1 MGPLRKP
8 AGAHA
13 LAVDADWLDRLA
25 HDLAATRAE
34 LLGLALLVVGG
45 VVLTVLVVG
54 RVEGA
59 AGGAED
65 AGAVVGVGDETGVAE
80 APSGTSTVDVASQDP
95 SAGAAVAS
103 GSDDVAGGGGG
114 SAPGGGPTPAA
125 GAGGVV
131 VVHVTGAVV
140 APGVLELPAGARLV
154 DAVDAAG
161 GTTGEAATDVLN
173 LAAELRDGQRLHV
186 PTTAEAAA
194 AVDEGSG
201 DDVTSGDGA
210 EEGPVDG
217 SVDGGAGPGL
227 DPTTGRPPTAAPVP
241 SPAVGGDA
249 GSPAPVDL
257 NRAGTTELE
266 ALPGVGPVLAGRI
279 VAWREEHGAFTSV
292 GQLRD
297 VSGIGEKTFQSLA
310 PLVVVS

>member
-1 MGPLRKP
+1 M
-8 AGAHA
+8 
-13 LAVDADWLDRLA
+13 
-25 HDLAATRAE
+25 
-34 LLGLALLVVGG
+34 LGLALLVVGG

-59 AGGAED
+59 AGGGEAAE
-65 AGAVVGVGDETGVAE
+65 GVFGVGDETGVAE
-80 APSGTSTVDVASQDP
+80 GPSGSSTVDVASQDP
-95 SAGAAVAS
+95 SAGPAVGA
-103 GSDDVAGGGGG
+103 GSDDVAGGTGG
-114 SAPGGGPTPAA
+114 SDPGVGPTPGAA
-125 GAGGVV
+125 PVGVV

-161 GTTGEAATDVLN
+161 GTTAEAATDVLN

-186 PTTAEAAA
+186 PTTVEAAA
-194 AVDEGSG
+194 AEGDGSG
-201 DDVTSGDGA
+201 SGTNEDGS
-210 EEGPVDG
+210 EEPGPVDG
-217 SVDGGAGPGL
+217 QVDGGGGP
-227 DPTTGRPPTAAPVP
+227 T
-241 SPAVGGDA
+241 
-249 GSPAPVDL
+249 APVDL